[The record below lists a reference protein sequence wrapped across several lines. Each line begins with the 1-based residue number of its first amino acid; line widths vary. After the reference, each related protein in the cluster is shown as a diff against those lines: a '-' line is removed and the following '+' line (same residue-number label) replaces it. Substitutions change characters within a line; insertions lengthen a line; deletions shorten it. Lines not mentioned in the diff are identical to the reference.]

1 MFHLWGSCVCGLQKN
16 VPKEKAKRSVISL
29 ANRGQKFLLT
39 ASPGSIAELE
49 SCSALLSL
57 VAVQSSLAP
66 TCFLSPLSPSS
77 PPLSLLSRR
86 SSVFLFW
93 SPSFIRL
100 LLHMIL
106 HFRPDMAVC
115 FCLWPSFH
123 CGLKKKKKGA
133 ALIICIVLPGGGYET
148 PRLFGKDERSLETLD
163 GAHGC
168 RVYLIILNPH
178 NEGGK

>member
-1 MFHLWGSCVCGLQKN
+1 MFRLWGSYVCGLQKN

-29 ANRGQKFLLT
+29 AHRGQKFLLT
-39 ASPGSIAELE
+39 ASPGSIAELK
-49 SCSALLSL
+49 SCSALLWL
-57 VAVQSSLAP
+57 IAVQSSLAP

-93 SPSFIRL
+93 SPPFIRL

-123 CGLKKKKKGA
+123 CGLKKDA
-133 ALIICIVLPGGGYET
+133 AIIISNVLPGGGYET
-148 PRLFGKDERSLETLD
+148 PRLFGKDERSLETVD

-168 RVYLIILNPH
+168 RVYLFILNPH
-178 NEGGK
+178 KEGGK